1 MLKLSYPSITQFQ
14 QLVELKDYQP
24 PTKKEYVRCLR
35 KLAEHYSADP
45 ATLTQDQL
53 RAYFLF
59 LRQDKQVSGAA
70 LSIIKAALQRFF
82 QEQLRRTDWTVF
94 GELVIRR
101 GQPLPLVLSRPDVQR
116 VLGVVR
122 QPRFRTCLRLIYH
135 TGLRVGEAV
144 KLKVTD
150 LDGQTLR
157 LHVRQGKGGKDRY
170 VPVSAALLQEL
181 RVWWK
186 THRHPV
192 WLFPA
197 PGCAWRE
204 RGTPLHQRL
213 GQADGPMSVSAVQ
226 SAFRLA
232 RAESGIHPQATVHT
246 LRHCYAT
253 HLLEEGVSLRL
264 ISQYLGH
271 QSLDVTVIYT
281 HLTAT
286 NEGQARAA
294 LERLLP

>member
-1 MLKLSYPSITQFQ
+1 MIKLSCPSIPQFQ
-14 QLVELKDYQP
+14 QLVELKDYKP

-35 KLAEHYSADP
+35 KLAEHHQCDP

-59 LRQDKQVSGAA
+59 LRQDKRVSGSA
-70 LSIIKAALQRFF
+70 LSIIKAALQLFF
-82 QEQLRRTDWTVF
+82 RQQLGRTDWTVF
-94 GELVIRR
+94 SELVIRR

-116 VLGVVR
+116 VLGVLR
-122 QPRFRTCLRLIYH
+122 EPRFRTCLRLIYH

-144 KLKVTD
+144 RLKVTD
-150 LDGQTLR
+150 LDGASLR
-157 LHVRQGKGGKDRY
+157 LHVRHGKGGKDRC
-170 VPVSAALLQEL
+170 VPFSAAMLREL
-181 RVWWK
+181 RAFWK

-204 RGTPLHQRL
+204 RATPLSQRL
-213 GQADGPMSVSAVQ
+213 HQANGPMSVSAVQ
-226 SAFRLA
+226 NAFRLA

-294 LERLLP
+294 LERLLA